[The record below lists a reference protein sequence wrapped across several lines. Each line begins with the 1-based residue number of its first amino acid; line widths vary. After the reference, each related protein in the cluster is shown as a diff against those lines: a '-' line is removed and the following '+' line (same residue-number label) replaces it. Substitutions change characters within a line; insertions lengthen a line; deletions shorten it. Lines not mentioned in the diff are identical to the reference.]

1 MSPPLPTAL
10 QLRQA
15 VRIFMD
21 HAYKDAAV
29 PPSVTQRMAPLNTAP
44 EASPVQPQWFETQ
57 LQNNRTSYVL
67 RLGHRTYPH
76 MKLVLE
82 ESPDGTAYFFRA
94 DAHDR
99 HLHAPQGSAD
109 AKALEE
115 LRRFNLHLVEAIE
128 HAWAHAQI
136 PTFREYLRQAVQR
149 ATHAPGSAK
158 ERM

>member
-1 MSPPLPTAL
+1 MPPSLPTVT

-15 VRIFMD
+15 VRIFIE

-29 PPSVTQRMAPLNTAP
+29 PPAVTQRVSPFDAVPDDA
-44 EASPVQPQWFETQ
+44 PVQPQWFETQ
-57 LQNNRTSYVL
+57 LQNNHTSYVL

-82 ESPDGTAYFFRA
+82 ESPDGTGYFFRA
-94 DAHDR
+94 DSHDR

-115 LRRFNLHLVEAIE
+115 LRRVNLHLVETIE
-128 HAWAHAQI
+128 HAWAKVQI
-136 PTFREYLRQAVQR
+136 PTFREYLRQAV
-149 ATHAPGSAK
+149 
-158 ERM
+158 ERTTRSLKS

>member
-1 MSPPLPTAL
+1 MPPSLPNVA

-15 VRIFMD
+15 VSIFVE
-21 HAYKDAAV
+21 HAYKDAAI
-29 PPSVTQRMAPLNTAP
+29 PPAVTQRVAPL
-44 EASPVQPQWFETQ
+44 EAAADEVPVQPQWFETQ

-82 ESPDGTAYFFRA
+82 ESPDGTGYFFRA

-115 LRRFNLHLVEAIE
+115 LRRVNLLLVETIE
-128 HAWAHAQI
+128 HAWAKVRI
-136 PTFREYLRQAVQR
+136 PTFRQYLRQAVER
-149 ATHAPGSAK
+149 SAQSLK
-158 ERM
+158 S